1 MRNKIMLAAA
11 ALLVPALAAA
21 EIFTVASRKANIRSG
36 PGTGYE
42 VLWTVSRYS
51 PLEVIDSDGAW
62 VMVSD
67 YEKDEGWIHRSL
79 LSKNPGVAIKTEK
92 ANLREGPGG
101 TYDVLWIL
109 DMGYAL
115 KIVSSEGSWLKV
127 TDDDE
132 VSGWL
137 HRSVVWGLLG
147 EKEAVY

>member
-1 MRNKIMLAAA
+1 MRNKFMLAAA

-21 EIFTVASRKANIRSG
+21 EMFTVASKKANIRSG
-36 PGTGYE
+36 PGTKNE
-42 VLWTVSRYS
+42 ILWSVSRYS
-51 PLEVIDSDGAW
+51 PLEVIDSAGAW
-62 VMVSD
+62 VLVSD

-79 LSKNPGVAIKTEK
+79 LTKTPGVAIGTEK

-109 DMGYAL
+109 DKGYPL
-115 KIVSSEGSWLKV
+115 KILASEGSWLKV

-132 VSGWL
+132 VTGWL

-147 EKEAVY
+147 EKQEVY